1 MVSKKTVLLIEDSQ
15 DIRESTAEIME
26 LADYQVITADNG
38 KTGVE
43 LAHANLPDIILCDV
57 MMPQMDG
64 YSVLYLLKKN
74 EQTAAIPFIF
84 LTAKAERSDLR
95 KGMDMGA
102 DDYLT
107 KPFDDMELLN
117 AIESRLK
124 KHDQQRKAQRNSVSL
139 DSLFNEA
146 GSARL
151 LKELSENS
159 RIRAYKKKQSIYM
172 EGDTA
177 SSVYLVKTGSVR
189 TYMVYQ
195 DGREITLGLYGT
207 GEFFGYETVLLNKP
221 CSDNAETLQ
230 PSDLHLVS
238 REDFN
243 ALIFQDHGI
252 SKKFIELLSGD
263 VKDKQEL
270 LLKLAYNSV
279 RKRVADALLQLAE
292 KFGQTGSD
300 TVTVQTSREDMASMA
315 GTSNETISRTLTDF
329 KDEGLI
335 KKNGS
340 TINILSID
348 KLQRIKQ

>member
-1 MVSKKTVLLIEDSQ
+1 
-15 DIRESTAEIME
+15 
-26 LADYQVITADNG
+26 
-38 KTGVE
+38 
-43 LAHANLPDIILCDV
+43 

-74 EQTAAIPFIF
+74 EQTASIPFIF

-117 AIESRLK
+117 AIESRLRK
-124 KHDQQRKAQRNSVSL
+124 DDQQRKAQRNSVSL
-139 DSLFNEA
+139 DSLLNEA

-159 RIRAYKKKQSIYM
+159 RIRAYKKKQSIYL
-172 EGDTA
+172 EGDIA

-243 ALIFQDHGI
+243 ALIFRDHGI

-263 VKDKQEL
+263 VKEKQEL

-279 RKRVADALLQLAE
+279 RKRVADALLQLAG
-292 KFGQTGSD
+292 KFGESGFD
-300 TVTVQTSREDMASMA
+300 TMSVQTSREDMASMA

-348 KLQRIKQ
+348 KLKRIKQ